1 MQYIF
6 SLCVYLL
13 DDDTDDTETDD
24 DTDQGD
30 DEETS
35 FSEQP
40 GYALHEPC
48 NTPMECFS
56 LFFNNEVWEFLVSNT
71 NEYASHKLTHCNVST
86 YFLQN
91 NIIIGLYFRLLLN
104 LYTTTGNR

>member
-48 NTPMECFS
+48 NTPMEYVS
-56 LFFNNEVWEFLVSNT
+56 LCSSITKYGNFLLVTPMSMLRT
-71 NEYASHKLTHCNVST
+71 S
-86 YFLQN
+86 
-91 NIIIGLYFRLLLN
+91 
-104 LYTTTGNR
+104 